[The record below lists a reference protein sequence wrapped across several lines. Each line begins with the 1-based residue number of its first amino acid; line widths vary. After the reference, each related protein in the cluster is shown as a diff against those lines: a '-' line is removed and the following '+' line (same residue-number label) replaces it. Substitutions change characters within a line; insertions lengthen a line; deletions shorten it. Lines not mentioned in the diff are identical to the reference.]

1 MMAIKPANLIPRTA
15 LNRASR
21 FFPGLNFAY
30 YFGSTLENLVGNA
43 LTVDG
48 AAYSWV
54 DTIEGRAVRLN
65 TGDATTTRLRM
76 VNERA
81 VSIADKQDF
90 TVAVRFATT
99 DNYAPL
105 LSLRNAGD
113 DNPIIDLFV
122 GYNGVTD
129 APGKALAIFRGN
141 GTSLSNSNATYANT
155 VNDGLIHTLA
165 VRREA
170 NDMQISLDGGFWA
183 AFGSTPSNSIAAT
196 FTADMCS
203 IGAESKWIAAAYA
216 TLDQRYADATIFC
229 AAMWSRALSD
239 ADIAAFHADPYGLVR
254 VRKAQGLATG
264 GATTL
269 QGAAAAQASASAA
282 LTTQIPLAGVAVSVA
297 TASGSITTAIPLA
310 ATAQAGAAASAALSS
325 GIPLAGAASGAAG
338 GSAALTTQIP
348 LAASAASVSTA
359 AGALTTSIALSGAA
373 LAQALAAAGMDTSIL
388 LAASA
393 QGQASATGDL
403 AGAAQLAANAQASA
417 GAAASLTIQIR
428 LAGDALAQAFA
439 SGDLTTGGAGA
450 LAADAQAF
458 ASASGALLTAIPLL
472 GAALST
478 ASASGNI
485 ITMIPLQGAAAV
497 VASGVGSLTASITL
511 GAQAAAQ
518 ALASGALTATIRLD
532 AAAVA
537 EAAASGALGSESAAA
552 TPLARILRI
561 AREDRALRV
570 AKEDRTLRISA

>member
-1 MMAIKPANLIPRTA
+1 MAIKPANLIPRTA

-21 FFPGLNFAY
+21 FFPGVSFAY

-65 TGDATTTRLRM
+65 AGDATTTRLRM

-81 VSIADKQDF
+81 PSIADKQDF

-141 GTSLSNSNATYANT
+141 GTTLSNSNATYANT

-170 NDMQISLDGGFWA
+170 SAMQISLDGGFWY

-229 AAMWSRALSD
+229 AVMWSRALSN

-264 GATTL
+264 GATTKTITDSATATDAIGNIAVGL
-269 QGAAAAQASASAA
+269 LLSDTAAGNDALPGAAAEFGLADTGAGNDAIAQLLASLSQGDNGSGADAVSNIAAA
-282 LTTQIPLAGVAVSVA
+282 LTLADSGAGNDAAPSIEALLQI
-297 TASGSITTAIPLA
+297 TDSGSGADLVTVLSELLKTILDSGAGSDALAISAGIVLSD
-310 ATAQAGAAASAALSS
+310 AGAGNDEVSIAVTLTLTDTGAGADALSILTDILKS
-325 GIPLAGAASGAAG
+325 IMDAGAGSDAIAG
-338 GSAALTTQIP
+338 ISVQ
-348 LAASAASVSTA
+348 ASVSDTA
-359 AGALTTSIALSGAA
+359 AGNDAQSIAVTLAVTDSLSGVDDVLASVLIA
-373 LAQALAAAGMDTSIL
+373 LADSGLG
-388 LAASA
+388 
-393 QGQASATGDL
+393 
-403 AGAAQLAANAQASA
+403 
-417 GAAASLTIQIR
+417 
-428 LAGDALAQAFA
+428 GDALAIAVQASVMD
-439 SGDLTTGGAGA
+439 SGTGVDAMPAITAALQIIDAAGGTDA
-450 LAADAQAF
+450 VLAFDAQ
-458 ASASGALLTAIPLL
+458 T
-472 GAALST
+472 
-478 ASASGNI
+478 
-485 ITMIPLQGAAAV
+485 
-497 VASGVGSLTASITL
+497 
-511 GAQAAAQ
+511 
-518 ALASGALTATIRLD
+518 
-532 AAAVA
+532 
-537 EAAASGALGSESAAA
+537 
-552 TPLARILRI
+552 RI
-561 AREDRALRV
+561 AKIRFSLRGRTMTMTLKGRK
-570 AKEDRTLRISA
+570 AKFTLH